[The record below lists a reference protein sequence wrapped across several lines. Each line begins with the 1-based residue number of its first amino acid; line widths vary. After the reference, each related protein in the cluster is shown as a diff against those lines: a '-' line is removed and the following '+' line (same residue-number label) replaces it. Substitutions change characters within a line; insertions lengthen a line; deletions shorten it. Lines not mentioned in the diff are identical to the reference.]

1 MNRLRILRKERK
13 LSLIELADSVHINK
27 SSIARFETG
36 EVEMKADTLK
46 LFADFFNVSTDYLLG
61 NSDDRNGN
69 VQTIDNVDVAFYNQH
84 GIVNEEQKK
93 EIESF
98 IAYVKAKN
106 GK

>member
-1 MNRLRILRKERK
+1 MNRLRELRKAK
-13 LSLIELADSVHINK
+13 KISLMELAELTHINK

-36 EVEMKADTLK
+36 EVEMKADTLN

-61 NSDDRNGN
+61 NTEERN
-69 VQTIDNVDVAFYNQH
+69 TSTTTDVEIAFYNQH

-98 IAYVKAKN
+98 IKFIKAKN
-106 GK
+106 EK